1 MKQKLVNVHNALLEV
16 ETKGKST
23 VIMAQCIG
31 VLEQMIREY
40 DKENQGK
47 KTE

>member
-1 MKQKLVNVHNALLEV
+1 MKQNLINVHNALLEV

-40 DKENQGK
+40 DKETKGK

>member
-40 DKENQGK
+40 DAKTQGE